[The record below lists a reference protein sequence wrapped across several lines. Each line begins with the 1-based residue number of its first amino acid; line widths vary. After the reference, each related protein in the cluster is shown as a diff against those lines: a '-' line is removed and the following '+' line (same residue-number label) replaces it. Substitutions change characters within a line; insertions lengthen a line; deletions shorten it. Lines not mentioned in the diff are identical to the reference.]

1 MDLFSQNDKE
11 QAIYLEYDG
20 DKNGKIEPDPEEIGI
35 KILKG
40 NGDFRSEESIELLK
54 QADIVVTNPPF
65 SLFRDYIA
73 QLIEFDKKFLIIGSQ
88 NAITYKDVFQH
99 FKENKVWLGYKNG
112 DMAFQVSEYYEPRET
127 RYWEDEEGQKWR
139 SLGNICWFTNLDISK
154 RDEDLILYKTYKEK
168 EQILNYKLMVYLCTG
183 SDSEKLEW
191 FETINIAREKLT
203 DQELRNAVYS
213 GSWVSDAKRHFSK
226 SNCPAY
232 GLGSDYLN
240 GSAIRQEYLETTIKW
255 ISNNDINGYMAKN
268 QHEPNSNEIWL
279 YFQAVISWVKIVFP
293 KYRREMKGID
303 WGFLYNE
310 YKNENFDSKKLEI
323 EIAELMED
331 EDVGSKRGIYTYV
344 LTRKEKHLN
353 IRAFS
358 PNQKRESYEIQKGI
372 CVECKEHFEIEE
384 MEADHITPWHEGGKT
399 TAENCQIL
407 CREDN
412 RRKSGK

>member
-1 MDLFSQNDKE
+1 MNIELKE
-11 QAIYLEYDG
+11 ITVRELTNGYEDNEEGGVIGYGGKLDIRPPYQREFIYKEKQRDAVIDTITKGFPLNVMYWAVQEYGNFEVIDG
-20 DKNGKIEPDPEEIGI
+20 QQRTISICQFVE
-35 KILKG
+35 
-40 NGDFRSEESIELLK
+40 GDFAFNSRYFHNL
-54 QADIVVTNPPF
+54 Q
-65 SLFRDYIA
+65 
-73 QLIEFDKKFLIIGSQ
+73 
-88 NAITYKDVFQH
+88 KD
-99 FKENKVWLGYKNG
+99 
-112 DMAFQVSEYYEPRET
+112 
-127 RYWEDEEGQKWR
+127 
-139 SLGNICWFTNLDISK
+139 
-154 RDEDLILYKTYKEK
+154 EK
-168 EQILNYKLMVYLCTG
+168 EQILNYKLMVYLCKG
-183 SDSEKLEW
+183 EDSEKLEW
-191 FETINIAREKLT
+191 FETINIAGEKLT

-226 SNCPAY
+226 NNCPAY
-232 GLGSDYLN
+232 GLGSDYLK

-255 ISNNDINGYMAKN
+255 ISKDDIKGYMAKN

-310 YKNENFDSKKLEI
+310 YKNEKFDSKKLEI
-323 EIAELMED
+323 ETTELMED
-331 EDVGSKRGIYTYV
+331 EDVGSKKGIYTYV

-358 PNQKRESYEIQKGI
+358 PNQKRESYERQKGI
-372 CVECKEHFEIEE
+372 CVECKEYFEIEE

-399 TAENCQIL
+399 SSENCQML